1 MEKLILP
8 KIVFMGSPFFA
19 SEILQGLIDKNLI
32 PLAVF
37 TQEDKAGSRGHKIIE
52 TYVKKKAKEYSLPV
66 YSPIKLKD
74 EKVIE
79 TIKGYSP
86 DFLVVAA
93 YGKILPEEILNVPAV
108 APVNIHASLLPRWRG
123 ASPIQHSIL
132 YGDKTTGIT
141 VMKMD
146 KGVDTGPYYFKS
158 EEIEIDKKETGET
171 LTLKLAKVAKAI
183 FPDILLKIYNG
194 ELKEQEQEG
203 EPTYAGRIKKED
215 GLIDFNEDASF
226 IERKVRAFYPWP
238 KCYFY
243 LKGVRI
249 NVIEAEVGEKS
260 GIRLTGVSLS
270 SDKLCFS
277 CGKDSTI
284 IFTVVQREGKKVL
297 NFKEFLKGFKVEK
310 GDRAEK
316 N

>member
-1 MEKLILP
+1 MERPLPP

-19 SEILQGLIDKNLI
+19 SEILEGLIDKKI
-32 PLAVF
+32 VPVAVF
-37 TQEDKAGSRGHKIIE
+37 TQEDKAQLRGHKIIE
-52 TYVKKKAKEYSLPV
+52 TEVKKKAKEHSIPV
-66 YSPIKLKD
+66 YSPHKLKD

-79 TIKGYSP
+79 ILKGYSP

-93 YGKILPEEILNVPAV
+93 YGKILPEEILNIPAV

-132 YGDKTTGIT
+132 YGDKSTGIT
-141 VMKMD
+141 VIKMD

-158 EEIEIDKKETGET
+158 KEIEIDKKETGET
-171 LTLKLAKVAKAI
+171 LTLKLAKLAKEI
-183 FPDILLKIYNG
+183 FPDLLLKIYNG
-194 ELKEQEQEG
+194 ELKEKEQEG
-203 EPTYAGRIKKED
+203 EASYAGRIKKED
-215 GLIDFNEDASF
+215 GFINFNEDASF

-260 GIRLTGVSLS
+260 EIGERGVSLS
-270 SDKLCFS
+270 SDKLCFLCS
-277 CGKDSTI
+277 NNSTI
-284 IFTVVQREGKKVL
+284 IFTLVQREGKRVL
-297 NFKEFLKGFKVEK
+297 NYKEFLKGFKVEK

-316 N
+316 I